1 MKSSKLPLAGIL
13 ASLALFTNAASHYP
27 GGYRFTGDFISTLF
41 APLTPSGINN
51 AARPIA
57 ILAMLV
63 FCASVGLLFQL
74 VSRQASSRVL
84 AKIIQIGGVGSMVYA
99 FLVVT
104 PMHDLLV
111 GIALLFFFPAVFAT
125 LALVYQERRVA
136 LFSSGLVCLGLM
148 IVAST
153 MYYGHV
159 AWQLLP
165 LAQKSSMG
173 ACTCWLLVLQLSP
186 TRQLATV
193 ELLPAK

>member
-1 MKSSKLPLAGIL
+1 MKPSKLPLAGIL
-13 ASLALFTNAASHYP
+13 ASLALFASAAAHYP
-27 GGYRFTGDFISTLF
+27 GGYRLTGDFISTLF
-41 APLTPSGINN
+41 ASLTPAGVDN

-57 ILAMLV
+57 IAAMLV
-63 FCASVGLLFQL
+63 FCASVGLLFEL
-74 VSRQASSRVL
+74 VSRQASQKGL
-84 AKIIQIGGVGSMVYA
+84 AKIIQIGGIGSMVYA

-111 GIALLFFFPAVFAT
+111 GIALLFFFPAMFAA
-125 LALVYQERRVA
+125 LALVYRDGRPA
-136 LFSSGLVCLGLM
+136 LFWAGILCLGLM

-173 ACTCWLLVLQLSP
+173 ACTCWLLTLQLAP
-186 TRQLATV
+186 GQQLATV
-193 ELLPAK
+193 EPALAK